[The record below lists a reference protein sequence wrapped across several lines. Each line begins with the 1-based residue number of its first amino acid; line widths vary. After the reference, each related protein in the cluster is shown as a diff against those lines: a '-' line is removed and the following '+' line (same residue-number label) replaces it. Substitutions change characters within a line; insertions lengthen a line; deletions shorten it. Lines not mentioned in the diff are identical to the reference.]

1 VIRGGYGLYHGR
13 VPNSFLSSAVTNTGG
28 AGSQLS
34 AQNITPTTTG
44 LVDAVTGNP
53 IATPSFPSVLSG
65 TPLRSS
71 AGLSITTIDPNF
83 ENPEVH
89 QADLIFERQI
99 AKNTV
104 VSASYIFTA
113 AKKLPVFI
121 DLNLPPPTGT
131 KTYTISGGPEDGRT
145 FTLPY
150 FLSYGT
156 TSTTTRPITNFASI
170 INMESV
176 SKSRYDALVLQ
187 IQRRMTN
194 GLSVQANYTRSRTTD
209 YGQQFGTFASS
220 FMNVSNPFDLSYDKS
235 YSRNHIPHKLVASAV
250 LRPAEILKMA
260 KTGVAR
266 AIFGD
271 LQISPIFVI
280 ASGYAMPA
288 SIPATNPPS
297 FSTPSNTLFGA
308 GGVLEIPFLRNVNR
322 RPYTTTTDL
331 RISKRIRFGERMR
344 LELLAEGFN
353 IFNRSNVTG
362 VNTTYI
368 SNINFTTGV
377 LTYNP
382 NYGATTTLNNTITLA
397 PRQIQLGAR
406 FHF

>member
-1 VIRGGYGLYHGR
+1 
-13 VPNSFLSSAVTNTGG
+13 
-28 AGSQLS
+28 
-34 AQNITPTTTG
+34 
-44 LVDAVTGNP
+44 
-53 IATPSFPSVLSG
+53 
-65 TPLRSS
+65 
-71 AGLSITTIDPNF
+71 
-83 ENPEVH
+83 
-89 QADLIFERQI
+89 
-99 AKNTV
+99 
-104 VSASYIFTA
+104 
-113 AKKLPVFI
+113 
-121 DLNLPPPTGT
+121 
-131 KTYTISGGPEDGRT
+131 
-145 FTLPY
+145 
-150 FLSYGT
+150 
-156 TSTTTRPITNFASI
+156 
-170 INMESV
+170 MESV